1 MEQPEKDTQENKT
14 LPTTMITDYL
24 HFAYD
29 SISHRKLRS
38 WLTIIG
44 IIIGIGAIVALISI
58 SQGLENAITEQ
69 FEKLGANRLYVA
81 AKGFTG
87 PGATVEGLT
96 TKDVDVIKQ
105 VGEVDWVN
113 PYMFI
118 SDEVEFS
125 REKQFIQQIVAFPAE
140 DVMKKYQDT
149 DIKVAEGRVFMNG
162 EKKVAMIGWLFAKDK
177 FKKDIKVNNRI
188 TIKGE
193 KFTVVGVLAEVG
205 NSEDDNMVVIPEEDA
220 RVLYERPN
228 QVDMI
233 EIKLKEG
240 VDILFVAE
248 KIKRRLEQARDN
260 DNFEVLTPEQ
270 ILEQIGSLLSI
281 IQVILGGIAAISLV
295 VGAIGISNSMYTN
308 VLERTKEVGIMKS
321 IGARN
326 KDVMMIFLI
335 EAGLVG
341 LIGGVCGAIFGSLTA
356 LATGVIADSQGFG
369 LLKIIIDWKL
379 IAFSILFAVGIGMIA
394 GVFPARQ
401 AAKLKP
407 AESLRY

>member
-1 MEQPEKDTQENKT
+1 
-14 LPTTMITDYL
+14 MITDDL
-24 HFAYD
+24 RFAYD

-44 IIIGIGAIVALISI
+44 IVIGIGAIVALISI
-58 SQGLENAITEQ
+58 SQGLENAIAEQ

-81 AKGFTG
+81 AKGFS
-87 PGATVEGLT
+87 GASVEGLT

-105 VGEVDWVN
+105 IGEIDWVN
-113 PYMFI
+113 PYMFT

-140 DVMKKYQDT
+140 DVTKKFQDT
-149 DIKVAEGRVFMNG
+149 DIGVAEGRAFMNG

-177 FKKDIKVNNRI
+177 FKKEIKINNRI
-188 TIKGE
+188 TIKEE
-193 KFTVVGVLAEVG
+193 KFTVVGILAEAG
-205 NSEDDNMVVIPEEDA
+205 NSDDDNMVVIPEEDA
-220 RVLYERPN
+220 RILFERPN

-233 EIKLKEG
+233 EVKLKEG
-240 VDILFVAE
+240 IDIQFVAD

-295 VGAIGISNSMYTN
+295 VGAVGISNSMYTN

-321 IGARN
+321 IGAKN
-326 KDVMMIFLI
+326 KDIMMVFLI
-335 EAGLVG
+335 ESGLIG
-341 LIGGVCGAIFGSLTA
+341 LIGGVCGAILGIITA
-356 LATGVIADSQGFG
+356 LATGAIADSQGFG
-369 LLKIIIDWKL
+369 LLKIAIDWGL
-379 IAFSILFAVGIGMIA
+379 IAFSIVFAVGIGIIA